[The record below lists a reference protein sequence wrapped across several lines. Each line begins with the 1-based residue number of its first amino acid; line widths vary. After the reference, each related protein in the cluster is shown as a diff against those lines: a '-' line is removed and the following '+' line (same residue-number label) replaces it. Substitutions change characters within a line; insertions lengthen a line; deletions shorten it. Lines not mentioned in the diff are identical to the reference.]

1 MALGLLI
8 IRLAVGLTLAAH
20 GAQKSFGM
28 FGGPGLTGTAG
39 FLETMGFRPGKPLA
53 LLAGAGELAGG
64 LALALGLF
72 TPFAAAIVV
81 ATMIVAVLAVHV
93 EKGFFAQNGGY
104 EFALLMALSAIGVAL
119 AGPGPFSLD
128 AALGL
133 SLAGNWWGIIAVG
146 LGVIGAL
153 PPLLARAVAARRR
166 AST

>member
-20 GAQKSFGM
+20 GAQKLFGM

-104 EFALLMALSAIGVAL
+104 EFALLMALSAIGVAF